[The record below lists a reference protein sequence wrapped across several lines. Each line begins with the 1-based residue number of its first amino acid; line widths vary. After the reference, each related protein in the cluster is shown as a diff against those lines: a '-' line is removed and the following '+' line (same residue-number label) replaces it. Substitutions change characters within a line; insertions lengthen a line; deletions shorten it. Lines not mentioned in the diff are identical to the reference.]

1 MVGRRRAVEK
11 FELSAV
17 LTVLGSIAVYF
28 LGGADTLLIVAGTF
42 IFLDLITGL
51 SKGVMTQTIN
61 SNKGWKGI
69 LRKTM
74 YLIAIMVGEGLDKV
88 TILDDAGLSFRTIM
102 LCYVIGTEGISI
114 LENLTIMG
122 IKMPKKIEN
131 MLEKLKD
138 EGSV

>member
-1 MVGRRRAVEK
+1 MEK

-17 LTVLGSIAVYF
+17 LTVLGSMAVYF
-28 LGGADTLLIVAGTF
+28 LGGADALLIVAGTF

-74 YLIAIMVGEGLDKV
+74 YLTAIMVGEGLDKV
-88 TILDDAGLSFRTIM
+88 TVLDDAGLSFRTIM

-114 LENLTIMG
+114 AENLKIMG

-131 MLEKLKD
+131 MLEKFKD
-138 EGSV
+138 EEPK

>member
-1 MVGRRRAVEK
+1 MER
-11 FELSAV
+11 FELSAI

-74 YLIAIMVGEGLDKV
+74 YLIAIMVGECLDKV

-131 MLEKLKD
+131 MLEKFKD
-138 EGSV
+138 EEPK